1 MRREA
6 ELWSIFLKIPSESK
20 PKWRRKA
27 NGRLVSLPP
36 KICHCVGVINIF
48 WLDVQYMTKSVSV
61 ITVVKHLR
69 KIGCLWV
76 VNAMENAF
84 LLYVLNIKAMFTY
97 RYLKS
102 ISFVLAL
109 VQLRQTNS
117 VPDSVLEKHRKSKL
131 NFMSVGES
139 EDVQAEAPKRFR

>member
-1 MRREA
+1 
-6 ELWSIFLKIPSESK
+6 
-20 PKWRRKA
+20 
-27 NGRLVSLPP
+27 
-36 KICHCVGVINIF
+36 
-48 WLDVQYMTKSVSV
+48 MTKSVSV